1 MTNKVIVVFK
11 KGTDQKVID
20 EAVKEVEGQGGQITQ
35 KYTSAL
41 LGFAATVPDVSV
53 NALTTHASVDYV
65 EPDGE
70 VSAYAQNLLA
80 KK

>member
-11 KGTDQKVID
+11 QGTPEEVINA
-20 EAVKEVEGQGGQITQ
+20 AVKEVEEQGGQITQ

-53 NALTTHASVDYV
+53 NALANHASVDYV

-70 VSAYAQNLLA
+70 VSIYAQKLLA
-80 KK
+80 KQ